1 MQSGMVLLFVYNI
14 DRGNLSGMSDY
25 HHSMTYAKTSR
36 CNLFALISSPVGM
49 KKAWKRFINDLGF
62 PSRFLHR
69 DEFFQLCG
77 TQKLSVPAIFIQ
89 SGKSFHELINADEI
103 NRIDST
109 DVLIGL
115 VTQRIKQYLA

>member
-1 MQSGMVLLFVYNI
+1 MQSEMVLLFVYDI

-25 HHSMTYAKTSR
+25 RYGMTSSKTPR
-36 CNLFALISSPVGM
+36 CHLFALISSPVGV

-69 DEFFQLCG
+69 DEFFQMCG
-77 TQKLSVPAIFIQ
+77 TQKLPVPAIYIQ
-89 SGKSFHELINADEI
+89 SEKSFHELINADEI
-103 NRIDST
+103 NRLDST

-115 VTQRIKQYLA
+115 VTQRLKQFLK

>member
-1 MQSGMVLLFVYNI
+1 MLF
-14 DRGNLSGMSDY
+14 RS
-25 HHSMTYAKTSR
+25 
-36 CNLFALISSPVGM
+36 
-49 KKAWKRFINDLGF
+49 NDLGF

-77 TQKLSVPAIFIQ
+77 TQKISVPAVYIQ

-109 DVLIGL
+109 DFLIGF
-115 VTQRIKQYLA
+115 VTQRLKQYLA

>member
-1 MQSGMVLLFVYNI
+1 MQSGVVLLFVYNI

-25 HHSMTYAKTSR
+25 HHSMTSANTPR

-49 KKAWKRFINDLGF
+49 KKTWKRFINDLGF
-62 PSRFLHR
+62 PSMFIHR

-77 TQKLSVPAIFIQ
+77 THKLSVPAIYIQ

-103 NRIDST
+103 NHIDST
-109 DVLIGL
+109 DVLIRL
-115 VTQRIKQYLA
+115 VTQRLKQYLA

>member
-25 HHSMTYAKTSR
+25 HHSISLVKTPR
-36 CNLFALISSPVGM
+36 CNLFTLISSPVGM

-62 PSRFLHR
+62 PSRFLYR

-77 TQKLSVPAIFIQ
+77 TQELSVPAVYIQ
-89 SGKSFHELINADEI
+89 SGKSFHELINTDEI
-103 NRIDST
+103 HRIDST

-115 VTQRIKQYLA
+115 VTKRLKQYLA

>member
-25 HHSMTYAKTSR
+25 HHSISLVKTPR
-36 CNLFALISSPVGM
+36 CNLFTLISSPVGM

-77 TQKLSVPAIFIQ
+77 TQELSVPAVYIQ
-89 SGKSFHELINADEI
+89 SGKSFHELINTDEI
-103 NRIDST
+103 HRIDST

-115 VTQRIKQYLA
+115 VTKRLKQYLA

>member
-25 HHSMTYAKTSR
+25 RQSLITAKTPR
-36 CNLFALISSPVGM
+36 CNLFSLISSPVGM

-62 PSRFLHR
+62 PSSFLHR

-77 TQKLSVPAIFIQ
+77 TQKLSVPAVYIQ
-89 SGKSFHELINADEI
+89 SGKTFHELINADEI

-109 DVLIGL
+109 DALIGL
-115 VTQRIKQYLA
+115 VTQRLKQFLA

>member
-1 MQSGMVLLFVYNI
+1 MVLLFVYDI
-14 DRGNLSGMSDY
+14 DRGHLSGMSDY
-25 HHSMTYAKTSR
+25 RHSMISAKTPR
-36 CNLFALISSPVGM
+36 CNLFALISSPVGV
-49 KKAWKRFINDLGF
+49 KKTWKRFINELGF
-62 PSRFLHR
+62 PSMFLHR

-77 TQKLSVPAIFIQ
+77 TQKLTVPAVYIQ

-115 VTQRIKQYLA
+115 VTQRLKQFLE

>member
-25 HHSMTYAKTSR
+25 HHSMTSDKTSR

-77 TQKLSVPAIFIQ
+77 TQKISVPAVYIQ

-109 DVLIGL
+109 DILIGI
-115 VTQRIKQYLA
+115 VTHRLKHYLK

>member
-14 DRGNLSGMSDY
+14 DKGNLSGMSDY
-25 HHSMTYAKTSR
+25 HHSMTSAQTPR

-62 PSRFLHR
+62 PSSFLHR

-77 TQKLSVPAIFIQ
+77 TQKLSVPAVYIQ
-89 SGKSFHELINADEI
+89 TGKSFHVLINTDEI
-103 NRIDST
+103 NRLDST
-109 DVLIGL
+109 DILIGL
-115 VTQRIKQYLA
+115 VTQRLRQFLG

>member
-1 MQSGMVLLFVYNI
+1 MQSEMVLLFVYDI

-25 HHSMTYAKTSR
+25 RYGMTSSKTPR
-36 CNLFALISSPVGM
+36 CHLFALISSPVGV

-69 DEFFQLCG
+69 DEFFQMCG
-77 TQKLSVPAIFIQ
+77 TQKLFVPAIYIQ

-103 NRIDST
+103 NRLDST

-115 VTQRIKQYLA
+115 VTQRLKQFLT